1 LHLKYKNIIGSL
13 VLNTE
18 QLLEHCLAGDR
29 KAQQTLYE
37 KYSPVLLGI
46 CRRYI
51 SQLQDAEDVLMDGFL
66 KIFLNL
72 NQFDHRGSFEG
83 WMKRIMINEA
93 LMWLRKRKLLQIE
106 LDEKVLPLEEVQDNR
121 HWELTE
127 SDIIPVLDQ
136 LPEGYRTVFNL
147 YVIEEYKHREI
158 AELMGISI
166 NTSKSQLIL
175 AKKRMKQLL
184 EQKKQSQND

>member
-1 LHLKYKNIIGSL
+1 M
-13 VLNTE
+13 
-18 QLLEHCLAGDR
+18 
-29 KAQQTLYE
+29 
-37 KYSPVLLGI
+37 LGI

-51 SQLQDAEDVLMDGFL
+51 SQLQDAEDVMMEGFL

-93 LMWLRKRKLLQIE
+93 LMWLRKRKLLLIE
-106 LDEKVLPLEEVQDNR
+106 LDEKILPLEETQDNR

-127 SDIIPVLDQ
+127 SDIIPILDQ

-175 AKKRMKQLL
+175 AKKRMKHLL
-184 EQKKQSQND
+184 EQKKQSH

>member
-1 LHLKYKNIIGSL
+1 MHLKYKSIIVSQD
-13 VLNTE
+13 LNTE
-18 QLLEHCLAGDR
+18 QLLELCLTEDK

-37 KYSPVLLGI
+37 RYSPVMLGI

-51 SQLQDAEDVLMDGFL
+51 SQLQDAEDVLMEAFL

-72 NQFDHRGSFEG
+72 KQFDHRGSFEG

-106 LDEKVLPLEEVQDNR
+106 LDEKILPFEEAPDTR
-121 HWELTE
+121 HWEVTE
-127 SDIIPVLDQ
+127 SDIIPLLDR

-147 YVIEEYKHREI
+147 FVIEEYKHREI

-175 AKKRMKQLL
+175 AKKKLKQIL
-184 EQKKQSQND
+184 ESKNQTPQ